1 MSQKIAD
8 LLNLN
13 TINFILG
20 RANALLPFMELHTQE
35 LENKLIQNKL
45 MVLPLGTYHHS
56 NYNYHFKGACAEQLN
71 PIIHTQNKEF
81 LDICINS
88 TDDVLGVV
96 SYDFNIVQ
104 LALDT
109 ETNELVVVKT
119 FTKKEAQ
126 EILKQNPDYRFT
138 DF

>member
-1 MSQKIAD
+1 MSQKIAELLD
-8 LLNLN
+8 LNV
-13 TINFILG
+13 TNFVVG
-20 RANALLPFMELHTQE
+20 RAHAILSFTHLYQKEKDNQE
-35 LENKLIQNKL
+35 IENDFLI
-45 MVLPLGTYHHS
+45 LPLSTYHHS
-56 NYNYHFKGACAEQLN
+56 NYNYHFKGACTEHLN

-81 LDICINS
+81 LDICINT

-104 LALDT
+104 LSADA
-109 ETNELVVVKT
+109 ETDDVSVVKK

-126 EILKQNPDYRFT
+126 EILKNNPDYRFT